1 MQVIVKECDAI
12 VCVDGLNRKW
22 ESQLTSSLINTI
34 ICNSLRL
41 RKTEKLSLI
50 VILIGLG
57 ELNFAAHIA
66 VKLAIRLK
74 SFFFFFLR
82 MY

>member
-1 MQVIVKECDAI
+1 MQVIFIECDAI

-22 ESQLTSSLINTI
+22 ETQLTNSVISTI
-34 ICNSLRL
+34 ICNSLQL

-57 ELNFAAHIA
+57 D
-66 VKLAIRLK
+66 
-74 SFFFFFLR
+74 S
-82 MY
+82 